1 MTLDLTLHT
10 APAVPLEAEVIT
22 PARLAGLS
30 PLDAARLTVVH
41 GNQSAELGEF
51 FRVDGAAEGEIH
63 LSGDLA
69 RVKLVGAGMADGR
82 IVIHGPAGMH
92 LGVGMS
98 GGEIVVEGNAGDW
111 VGAEMTGGRIVVR
124 GDAGHMIGAPYRG
137 ARQGMT
143 GGEILVFGNA
153 GNEAG
158 SGMRRGLVAIAGDS
172 GDFTGV
178 NMLAGT
184 IAVLGQLG
192 WRPGAGMRRGTIV
205 SMHPWKCCPR
215 SLRVYLSPRHPPPV
229 SSLPSR
235 PGPSDHRGAG
245 AGQLPTLVRRRDRA
259 QPRRDSPVGFGRG
272 ARDGLIARRFRAGP
286 TPAVNLGRLD
296 MSTPRL
302 VLGDRPQ
309 LPILSFLPLATTA
322 APRTEPRGTRK
333 PRGLRW

>member
-22 PARLAGLS
+22 PSRLAGLS
-30 PLDAARLTVVH
+30 PLETAKLTVVH

-51 FRVDGAAEGEIH
+51 FRVAGASGGEVH

-69 RVKLVGAGMADGR
+69 RVKMVGAGMTDGR

-111 VGAEMTGGRIVVR
+111 VGAEMSGGRIIVR

-184 IAVLGQLG
+184 IAVLGRLG

-205 SMHPWKCCPR
+205 SMHPAE
-215 SLRVYLSPRHPPPV
+215 L
-229 SSLPSR
+229 
-235 PGPSDHRGAG
+235 
-245 AGQLPTLVRRRDRA
+245 LPTFAFACTFR
-259 QPRRDSPVGFGRG
+259 PVILRLYLPYLRG
-272 ARDGLIARRFRAGP
+272 
-286 TPAVNLGRLD
+286 LG
-296 MSTPRL
+296 
-302 VLGDRPQ
+302 
-309 LPILSFLPLATTA
+309 LPITEAQVQGSYQRWCGDAIELSRGEILLLQSGEASATA
-322 APRTEPRGTRK
+322 
-333 PRGLRW
+333 

>member
-10 APAVPLEAEVIT
+10 VPAVPLEAEVIT
-22 PARLAGLS
+22 PSRLAGLS
-30 PLDAARLTVVH
+30 PLETAKLTVVH

-69 RVKLVGAGMADGR
+69 RVKLVGAGMTDGR

-92 LGVGMS
+92 LGAGMS

-124 GDAGHMIGAPYRG
+124 GDVGHMVGAPHRG
-137 ARQGMT
+137 SRVGMG
-143 GGEILVFGNA
+143 GGEILIFGSA

-205 SMHPWKCCPR
+205 SMHPVE
-215 SLRVYLSPRHPPPV
+215 L
-229 SSLPSR
+229 
-235 PGPSDHRGAG
+235 
-245 AGQLPTLVRRRDRA
+245 LPTFTFACTFR
-259 QPRRDSPVGFGRG
+259 PVILRLYLPYLRG
-272 ARDGLIARRFRAGP
+272 
-286 TPAVNLGRLD
+286 LG
-296 MSTPRL
+296 
-302 VLGDRPQ
+302 
-309 LPILSFLPLATTA
+309 LPITEAQVQGSYQRWCGDAIELNRGEILLLDSGEAPA
-322 APRTEPRGTRK
+322 AA
-333 PRGLRW
+333 